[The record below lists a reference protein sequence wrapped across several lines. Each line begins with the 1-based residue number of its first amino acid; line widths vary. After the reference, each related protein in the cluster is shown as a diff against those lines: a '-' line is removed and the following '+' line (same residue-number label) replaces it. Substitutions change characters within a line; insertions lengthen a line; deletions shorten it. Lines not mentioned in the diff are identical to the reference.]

1 MKIRTDVFEDGN
13 YYLYISINVGLP
25 VFIAK
30 LIVEKYPSKYH
41 YSSIDPFGVRVYGN
55 SYSLEIK
62 GLSEEEIIKE
72 KKKLICELKQTLYK
86 DILRELERY
95 VNKLKGELKC
105 MKY

>member
-13 YYLYISINVGLP
+13 YYLHISINVGLP

-30 LIVEKYPSKYH
+30 LIVERYPGKYH

-55 SYSLEIK
+55 SYSLKIK
-62 GLSEEEIIKE
+62 GLNEEEIVKRKKE
-72 KKKLICELKQTLYK
+72 VICEFKQSLYK
-86 DILRELERY
+86 DILRELEKY

-105 MKY
+105 MRY